1 MNIGDTVLII
11 KPGHEMYRRE
21 GRISLIERGLYLVT
35 TYLTEKERN
44 EYELHLPTKT
54 FVLSREEIQHPNDTR
69 ISTDNNAGTIE

>member
-35 TYLTEKERN
+35 IYLTEKEVE
-44 EYELHLPTKT
+44 EYELHLKTKT
-54 FVLSREEIQHPNDTR
+54 FPFTREEIDYDTR
-69 ISTDNNAGTIE
+69 IPSDNNV